1 MKATSSVCI
10 VLIGLFTMPISFAC
24 DEPDNIVIPDGKN
37 ATADDMTAADQRYHQ
52 FMTDMQLYQV
62 CLEDETNSDRLRSN
76 DQSKDTITVRENKF
90 VTLHNAASDAMKRT
104 TKSFDQAIEDYK
116 ARQ

>member
-10 VLIGLFTMPISFAC
+10 VLIGLFTMPIGFAC
-24 DEPDNIVIPDGKN
+24 DEPDNIVIPDGK
-37 ATADDMTAADQRYHQ
+37 
-52 FMTDMQLYQV
+52 
-62 CLEDETNSDRLRSN
+62 
-76 DQSKDTITVRENKF
+76 SKDTITVRENKF